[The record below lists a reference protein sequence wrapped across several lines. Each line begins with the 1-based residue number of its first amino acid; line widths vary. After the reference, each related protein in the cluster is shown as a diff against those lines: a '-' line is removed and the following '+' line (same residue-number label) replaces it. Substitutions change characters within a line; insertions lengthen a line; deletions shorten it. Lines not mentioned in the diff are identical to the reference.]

1 MALRT
6 KLNTND
12 EGDTNGFKEL
22 DDLDAVYVDEMKK
35 SGLSD
40 DLMAQ
45 FMDISKR
52 LRRKKAREMSGSIEI
67 RIVPCYTKTR

>member
-12 EGDTNGFKEL
+12 DGDTNGFKEL

-45 FMDISKR
+45 FMNISKALEKEKSEGNER
-52 LRRKKAREMSGSIEI
+52 
-67 RIVPCYTKTR
+67 

>member
-12 EGDTNGFKEL
+12 EGETSGFKEL

-45 FMDISKR
+45 FMDIA
-52 LRRKKAREMSGSIEI
+52 KALEKEKSEGNER
-67 RIVPCYTKTR
+67 

>member
-1 MALRT
+1 MALRM

-12 EGDTNGFKEL
+12 EGETSGFKEL

-45 FMDISKR
+45 FMDISKALEKEKSEGNER
-52 LRRKKAREMSGSIEI
+52 
-67 RIVPCYTKTR
+67 

>member
-12 EGDTNGFKEL
+12 EGETNGLEEL

-45 FMDISKR
+45 FMDISKALEKEKSEGNGR
-52 LRRKKAREMSGSIEI
+52 
-67 RIVPCYTKTR
+67 

>member
-22 DDLDAVYVDEMKK
+22 DDLEAVYVDEMKK

-45 FMDISKR
+45 FMNISKALEKEKSEGNER
-52 LRRKKAREMSGSIEI
+52 
-67 RIVPCYTKTR
+67 